1 MKISDRGLA
10 LIQRFE
16 GCSLRAYR
24 DRVGVWTIG
33 WGTTNADKALTGV
46 TIRQGLSISRKTA
59 EEWLRRSLNEKYGP
73 KVTKYQDKYGWNQNE
88 FDALVS
94 FAYNLGHIDGLTQ
107 NGQRSRAQIQA
118 AWTLYDKAGGK
129 HVKGLLERRQAELR
143 LFLEPVTPLPE
154 PSVCSNA
161 VAEQYRLQRWTPRG
175 ERVVQVQREL
185 LRLGYDLG
193 PTGAD
198 GVCGALTTTAILFF
212 QRSAGLTAD
221 GICGPKT
228 WAALQAAQPLSPSAE
243 ADKADKKAATSVKEA
258 DKADKKAA
266 TADKKAATAVKEA
279 DTAAKEADKQP
290 PVQQTPV
297 DYLERVAEQAKR
309 VYPLCVG
316 KVHSGADVGKVN
328 SLEALKA
335 HKALSCNRMVSIV
348 LQQAGLLDKGVVV
361 SHTAK
366 ASGKKKITDAV
377 KNTAKLRHCKVYW
390 VNKRF
395 GDLPEAWKRAG
406 CVYFQNSNACISA
419 GNGKIWSC
427 NKSKG
432 YRYQGRGDY
441 LRTEGYPFTSRIL
454 VVVVPD

>member
-1 MKISDRGLA
+1 MKISDKGLA

-24 DRVGVWTIG
+24 DRAGVWTIG

-59 EEWLRRSLNEKYGP
+59 EEWLRKSLDEKYGP
-73 KVTKYQDKYGWNQNE
+73 KVAKYQDKYGWNQNE

-107 NGQRSRAQIQA
+107 NGQRSRARIQA

-129 HVKGLLERRQAELR
+129 HVKGLLERRQAELK

-154 PSVCSNA
+154 PSVCSNS
-161 VAEQYRLQRWTPRG
+161 VAEQYKLQRWVPRG
-175 ERVVQVQREL
+175 ERVVQVQRAL

-228 WAALQAAQPLSPSAE
+228 WTALQAAQPLSPSAE
-243 ADKADKKAATSVKEA
+243 AD
-258 DKADKKAA
+258 
-266 TADKKAATAVKEA
+266 TAVKEA
-279 DTAAKEADKQP
+279 DTAAKEADKQA
-290 PVQQTPV
+290 PVQQPRV
-297 DYLERVAEQAKR
+297 DYLARVAEQAKR

-328 SLEALKA
+328 SLDALKA

-348 LQQAGLLDKGVVV
+348 LQEAGLLDKGVVV
-361 SHTAK
+361 SHTK
-366 ASGKKKITDAV
+366 KRSGKSKITDAV
-377 KNTAKLRHCKVYW
+377 KNTVKLRHCKVYW

-395 GDLPEAWKRAG
+395 GELPEEWKRAG

-441 LRTEGYPFTSRIL
+441 LRTEGYPFTSHIL

>member
-193 PTGAD
+193 PAGAD

-243 ADKADKKAATSVKEA
+243 AD
-258 DKADKKAA
+258 
-266 TADKKAATAVKEA
+266 TAVKEA
-279 DTAAKEADKQP
+279 DKQAT
-290 PVQQTPV
+290 VQQTRV
-297 DYLERVAEQAKR
+297 DYLARVAEQAKR
-309 VYPLCVG
+309 VYPLCAG
-316 KVHSGADVGKVN
+316 KVHSGANVGKVN

-441 LRTEGYPFTSRIL
+441 LRTPLSSKIL
-454 VVVVPD
+454 CVIVPDE